1 MKRSVVSLLAVL
13 CLAALGAAALADSGK
28 PAPVQTRLKRVAL
41 FKNGF
46 GFFVR
51 EATLTEDH
59 RAALVGPFAVPSHGT
74 FWVTAPSR
82 SGFLGAVARKAT
94 GTEEIPARDLVEL
107 LRGNVDRTLTIWLSN
122 DPDSILE
129 GKLLAFAPDRPQW
142 RPEPYAIGGG
152 QPSDLIPPPGPGN
165 FALIETDDGIVAINP
180 YRIARIDF
188 PEGKP
193 STAFPRPVERVE
205 LEASFSSP
213 RAGDW
218 LSVSYLAQGMTWA
231 PSYLIDLTDPEQA
244 RLTAMALI
252 INEAEDL
259 VKTHVDLIT
268 GFPNLEFA
276 QVASPISMKHN
287 LAQFLQSLA
296 SGVSRVDLGSVV
308 TQNVAF
314 MRSAE
319 MLGSSPVPDY
329 GDAAAGQAAADL
341 FFYPIE
347 SVTLGRG
354 ETGYYPLFSS
364 SVPYSEFYEWTI
376 PDAIGAEGR
385 YRPAQQGQ
393 PEQPE
398 IVWHSVRMT
407 NQTTMP
413 WTTAPAQLMKD
424 GQIIGQ
430 DTLHYTAPTAE
441 TVVKITHAVGVKA
454 EQTEIETNRERD
466 AVSFYGSHFDRVTIE
481 GTLRLTNFK
490 DEVISIEITN
500 TLSGDVSSTDPK
512 AEDTALARGLKAM
525 NPTHDLTWKL
535 DLKPGKSREITYTYI
550 ALIRR

>member
-1 MKRSVVSLLAVL
+1 MKRSAVSLLAVL
-13 CLAALGAAALADSGK
+13 CLAVTGLAALADSDT

-41 FKNGF
+41 FKNGL
-46 GFFVR
+46 GFFIR
-51 EATLTEDH
+51 EGTLTEDH
-59 RAALVGPFAVPSHGT
+59 RAALVGPFAAPSHGT

-94 GTEEIPARDLVEL
+94 GTEEIAARDLVEL
-107 LRGNVDRTLTIWLSN
+107 LRANVGRTLTVWLSN
-122 DPDSILE
+122 DPDSTLE
-129 GKLLAFAPDRPQW
+129 GKLLSFAPDHPQW

-152 QPSDLIPPPGPGN
+152 QSSDLIPPPGPGN

-188 PEGKP
+188 PEGNP
-193 STAFPRPVERVE
+193 STAFSRSVERVE

-213 RAGDW
+213 SPGDW
-218 LSVSYLAQGMTWA
+218 LSVSYLARGLTWA
-231 PSYLIDLTDPEQA
+231 PSYLIDITDPKQA
-244 RLTAMALI
+244 RLTAKALI

-259 VKTHVDLIT
+259 AATHVDLIT

-276 QVASPISMKHN
+276 NVASPISMKQDLN
-287 LAQFLQSLA
+287 SFLQFLA
-296 SGVSRVDLGSVV
+296 SGVSRADLGSVI

-314 MRSAE
+314 MSGE
-319 MLGSSPVPDY
+319 MRGPSPMPDY
-329 GDAAAGQAAADL
+329 GAAAAGQAAADL

-347 SVTLGRG
+347 AVTLGRG
-354 ETGYYPLFSS
+354 ETGYYPLFTS
-364 SVPYSEFYEWTI
+364 SVPYSEFYEWKI

-385 YRPAQQGQ
+385 YRPQRDDQA
-393 PEQPE
+393 EQPE
-398 IVWHSVRMT
+398 IVWHSLRLT
-407 NQTTMP
+407 NETKLP

-454 EQTEIETNRERD
+454 EQTEIETSRERD

-481 GTLRLTNFK
+481 GSLRVTNFK
-490 DEVISIEITN
+490 AEPISIEITK
-500 TLSGDVSSTDPK
+500 TLSGEVEKTTPK
-512 AEDTALARGLKAM
+512 AEDTTLARGLKAM
-525 NPTHDLTWKL
+525 NPVHDLTWKL

>member
-1 MKRSVVSLLAVL
+1 MKRSTVSLLALL
-13 CLAALGAAALADSGK
+13 CLVAFALPALAGPQ

-51 EATLTEDH
+51 EGTLTEDH
-59 RAALVGPFAVPSHGT
+59 RAALVGPFAVPSHGS
-74 FWVTAPSR
+74 FWVTAPTR
-82 SGFLGAVARKAT
+82 SGFLGAVARKAA

-107 LRGNVDRTLTIWLSN
+107 LRANVGSTVTLWLN
-122 DPDSILE
+122 DDPDSVLSGTLI
-129 GKLLAFAPDRPQW
+129 AFAPDRPQW

-152 QPSDLIPPPGPGN
+152 QPSDFIPPPGPGN
-165 FALIETDDGIVAINP
+165 FALVETDDGIVAINP

-193 STAFPRPVERVE
+193 STAFPRSVERVE

-218 LSVSYLAQGMTWA
+218 LSVSYLARGLTWA
-231 PSYLIDLTDPEQA
+231 PSYMIDISDPKQA
-244 RLTAMALI
+244 RLTAKALI

-259 VKTHVDLIT
+259 TDTHVDLIT

-276 QVASPISMKHN
+276 NIMSPIGMKQD

-296 SGVSRVDLGSVV
+296 SGVSRVDLASVI

-319 MLGSSPVPDY
+319 MDDSSPVPDY

-364 SVPYSEFYEWTI
+364 SVPYSEFYEWKI
-376 PDAIGAEGR
+376 PDAINPDGR
-385 YRPAQQGQ
+385 YQ
-393 PEQPE
+393 PQRGDQPDQPE
-398 IVWHSVRMT
+398 IVWHSLRLT
-407 NQTTMP
+407 NQTATP

-430 DTLHYTAPTAE
+430 DTLRYTAPKAE
-441 TVVKITHAVGVKA
+441 TVVRITHAVGVNA

-466 AVSFYGSHFDRVTIE
+466 ALSLYGSHFDRVTIE
-481 GTLRLTNFK
+481 GTLRVTNFK
-490 DEVISIEITN
+490 DEAISIEITK
-500 TLSGDVSSTDPK
+500 TLSGEVKKTDPK
-512 AEDTALARGLKAM
+512 AKDRTLARGLKAM
-525 NPTHDLTWKL
+525 NPTHDLTWEL
-535 DLKPGKSREITYTYI
+535 DLRPGKSREITYTYI

>member
-1 MKRSVVSLLAVL
+1 MKRLAVSLLAVL
-13 CLAALGAAALADSGK
+13 CLAVTGLAALADPDT

-41 FKNGF
+41 FKNGL

-51 EATLTEDH
+51 EGTLTPDH
-59 RAALVGPFAVPSHGT
+59 SAAVVGPFAAPSHGT

-107 LRGNVDRTLTIWLSN
+107 LRGNVGRPVAIWLSD
-122 DPDSILE
+122 DPESTLA
-129 GKLLAFAPDRPQW
+129 GKLIAFAPNRPQW

-152 QPSDLIPPPGPGN
+152 QPSDLMPPPGPGN

-188 PEGKP
+188 PEGNP
-193 STAFPRPVERVE
+193 STAFSRSVERVE

-213 RAGDW
+213 SAGDW
-218 LSVSYLAQGMTWA
+218 LSVSYLARGLTWA
-231 PSYLIDLTDPEQA
+231 PSYLIDITEPKQA
-244 RLTAMALI
+244 RLTAKALI

-259 VKTHVDLIT
+259 AKTPVDLIT

-276 QVASPISMKHN
+276 NIMSPIGMKQDLN
-287 LAQFLQSLA
+287 SFLQSLA
-296 SGVSRVDLGSVV
+296 SGVSRAELASVI

-314 MRSAE
+314 MGGE
-319 MLGSSPVPDY
+319 MRGGSSPVPDY

-347 SVTLGRG
+347 AVTLGRG
-354 ETGYYPLFSS
+354 ETGYYPLFTE
-364 SVPYSEFYEWTI
+364 SVPYSEFYEWKI

-385 YRPAQQGQ
+385 YRPQRGEE

-398 IVWHSVRMT
+398 IVWHSLRMT
-407 NQTTMP
+407 NQTTTP
-413 WTTAPAQLMKD
+413 WTTAPAQLTKD

-430 DTLHYTAPTAE
+430 DTLHYTAPKAE

-454 EQTEIETNRERD
+454 EQAEIEVSRDREN
-466 AVSFYGSHFDRVTIE
+466 VKFYGDYFDRVTIE

-490 DEVISIEITN
+490 DEPISIEITK
-500 TLSGDVSSTDPK
+500 TLSGEVEQTAPK
-512 AEDTALARGLKAM
+512 AEDTTLARGLKAM
-525 NPTHDLTWKL
+525 NPVHELIWKL
-535 DLKPGKSREITYTYI
+535 DLKPGKSHEITYTYI

>member
-1 MKRSVVSLLAVL
+1 MNRSAVSFLAVL
-13 CLAALGAAALADSGK
+13 CLAALGAAALADPGK

-51 EATLTEDH
+51 EGTLTEDH

-74 FWVTAPSR
+74 FWVTAPGR

-94 GTEEIPARDLVEL
+94 GTEEIAARDLVEL
-107 LRGNVDRTLTIWLSN
+107 LRANVGSTVTIWLSN
-122 DPDSILE
+122 DPDSALE

-142 RPEPYAIGGG
+142 RPEPYAIGGQ
-152 QPSDLIPPPGPGN
+152 QPSDLVPPPGPGN

-188 PEGKP
+188 PEGEP
-193 STAFPRPVERVE
+193 STAFPRSVERVE

-213 RAGDW
+213 SAGDW

-231 PSYLIDLTDPEQA
+231 PSYLIDITDPKQA
-244 RLTAMALI
+244 RLTAKALI

-259 VKTHVDLIT
+259 AKTHVDLIT

-276 QVASPISMKHN
+276 NVASPISMKQD
-287 LAQFLQSLA
+287 LAQFLRSLA
-296 SGVSRVDLGSVV
+296 AGVSRAERASVI

-314 MRSAE
+314 MAGE
-319 MLGSSPVPDY
+319 MRGPSPVPDY
-329 GDAAAGQAAADL
+329 GEAAAGVVAEDL
-341 FFYPIE
+341 FLYPIE
-347 SVTLGRG
+347 EVTLAKG
-354 ETGYYPLFSS
+354 ETGYYPLFTFE
-364 SVPYSEFYEWTI
+364 VPYTEFYEWKI
-376 PDAIGAEGR
+376 PDAIGAEGS
-385 YRPAQQGQ
+385 YRPQRGDQ

-407 NQTTMP
+407 NRTTMP

-430 DTLHYTAPTAE
+430 DTLHYTAPKGE

-481 GTLRLTNFK
+481 GTLRVTNFNA
-490 DEVISIEITN
+490 DPISIEITK
-500 TLSGDVSSTDPK
+500 TLSGDVTGTTPK
-512 AEDTALARGLKAM
+512 AEDTTLARGLKAM
-525 NPTHDLTWKL
+525 NPTHDLAWKL
-535 DLKPGKSREITYTYI
+535 DMKPGETREITYTYI